1 MASTNSSYPRPR
13 SPQARRRGMAL
24 TPELV
29 ARCLRVEP
37 DPGPNPDY
45 TPLTDTERA
54 DIAEGLLR
62 ERPRGTFGSSGMVR

>member
-1 MASTNSSYPRPR
+1 
-13 SPQARRRGMAL
+13 MAL